1 MGLSNYLIYS
11 WGARHTQ
18 NSNSTYLSPR
28 MIKSTKKLGIRISVQ
43 IEANRF
49 FHLGFL
55 VIITTKV
62 QMINNQSTVVFH
74 QENPLQRKAG
84 ERQEHRKVQ
93 INVCKVTVCGSGS
106 RRWVWS
112 PQAWVTAHCPRLPS
126 LHSSSPLHQMTTAK
140 SVC

>member
-18 NSNSTYLSPR
+18 NSNSTYVSPR
-28 MIKSTKKLGIRISVQ
+28 MIKSTKKLGILISVQ

-49 FHLGFL
+49 FYLGFP
-55 VIITTKV
+55 VIITTTV
-62 QMINNQSTVVFH
+62 HMINIQSTVVFH

-93 INVCKVTVCGSGS
+93 SNVCKVTVCGSRI

-112 PQAWVTAHCPRLPS
+112 GYNKICPGLPS
-126 LHSSSPLHQMTTAK
+126 LHLFSPFHQMTTAK